1 MGPGMGTGRIA
12 VWVSAW
18 VLVPA
23 MVLSL
28 ASCSHH
34 RSVAGTY
41 VARAAGVEISLTLN
55 DDGTWTGEIGGG
67 QGGGTYTVSGNTL
80 VLQQTG
86 SSRVQRAT
94 IEGDRL
100 VLHHGAVSLAFVKR
114 SPGPPAPSTSAA
126 ATSAAATSAAATSAT
141 ATSTAA
147 ASGTG

>member
-1 MGPGMGTGRIA
+1 MGTRR
-12 VWVSAW
+12 VVQWVAAW

-41 VARAAGVEISLTLN
+41 VAKAAGLEIALTLK

-67 QGGGTYTVSGNTL
+67 QGGGTYTVSGDTL
-80 VLQQTG
+80 VLRQTG
-86 SSRVQRAT
+86 STVVQRAT

-100 VLHHGAVSLAFVKR
+100 VLHHGAVSLTFVKR
-114 SPGPPAPSTSAA
+114 SPGPPAPSTP
-126 ATSAAATSAAATSAT
+126 ATATSAT
-141 ATSTAA
+141 ATSAA
-147 ASGTG
+147 GTSGTG